1 MIIGLL
7 GVIATT
13 LYNKSM
19 IDEEASRVVPL
30 VYLDSIFVVILAY
43 MFLGEVFNFQKYLG
57 IIFIVIGGILISF
70 KKIVKKWHF
79 SSVVKFILVAGFL
92 WAISSVISKY
102 TLNFTDYVS
111 LTALQMLGY
120 VIFGPLFLLSNKVRS
135 NFLSYMK
142 KFDRKIF
149 LLIIATLIYLVGV
162 LSFYYAASI
171 GSISL
176 VYTIVSTQP
185 FFIFVYTVIITKIAP
200 GIIKEGIDRSTILL
214 KIIAICLIFLGTFFI
229 GS

>member
-1 MIIGLL
+1 
-7 GVIATT
+7 
-13 LYNKSM
+13 
-19 IDEEASRVVPL
+19 
-30 VYLDSIFVVILAY
+30 
-43 MFLGEVFNFQKYLG
+43 
-57 IIFIVIGGILISF
+57 
-70 KKIVKKWHF
+70 
-79 SSVVKFILVAGFL
+79 
-92 WAISSVISKY
+92 
-102 TLNFTDYVS
+102 
-111 LTALQMLGY
+111 
-120 VIFGPLFLLSNKVRS
+120 
-135 NFLSYMK
+135 MK